1 MHPSESASSLP
12 ASSPTSEHALKVGR
26 YALGLALLALLAWS
40 LLAPIDEGIPASGAV
55 TVDTKRKAVQ
65 HLQGGIVREVH
76 VSEGGLVKEGQVL
89 MVLEQGST
97 RANFESVRQ
106 HYLALRTT
114 ESRLLAERAGAD
126 SVSFHPDILEMQSD
140 PLVRQHMQT
149 QLQLFASRRQT
160 LQISLKVLTENRAGL
175 QEQRKGLVQVMAER
189 QRQLSLLEEEL
200 GNLRELV
207 REGFA
212 PRNRQ
217 LEMERNR
224 ADIRS
229 ALAETSA
236 AMQRLDR
243 QMEEVVQRMQLT
255 EQDYIKEVDTQTA
268 EVRREVQADAEKLK
282 AVTQDL
288 ARTELRA
295 PVSGQVVGLGVQSVG
310 AVVGPG
316 QKIMDI
322 VPEQAPLM
330 IEARVSPQ
338 VIDRLKEGM
347 PTEIRFSGFAQ
358 TPQLNVAGRVVS
370 VSKDMLTDPD
380 TRMPYFLARVEVTD
394 QGRQTLGARQMQPG
408 MMADVLIKTGERS
421 FLAYLTYPL
430 VRRLAQ
436 SMTEE

>member
-160 LQISLKVLTENRAGL
+160 LQISLKVLVENRAGL

-189 QRQLSLLEEEL
+189 QRQLALLEEEL

-255 EQDYIKEVDTQTA
+255 EQDYLKEVDSQTA

-347 PTEIRFSGFAQ
+347 PTEIRFSGFAH

-370 VSKDMLTDPD
+370 VSRDMLTDPD

-394 QGRQTLGARQMQPG
+394 QGRQTLGTRQMQPG

>member
-12 ASSPTSEHALKVGR
+12 ASSPTSERALKVGR
-26 YALGLALLALLAWS
+26 YALGLALLALVAWS

-89 MVLEQGST
+89 MVLEQSSA

-106 HYLALRTT
+106 HYLALRTS

-126 SVSFHPDILEMQSD
+126 SVSFHPDILAMQAD

-149 QLQLFASRRQT
+149 QQQLFASRRQT

-224 ADIRS
+224 EQGFCCGAGGG
-229 ALAETSA
+229 
-236 AMQRLDR
+236 
-243 QMEEVVQRMQLT
+243 RMWL
-255 EQDYIKEVDTQTA
+255 E
-268 EVRREVQADAEKLK
+268 EKL
-282 AVTQDL
+282 
-288 ARTELRA
+288 
-295 PVSGQVVGLGVQSVG
+295 G
-310 AVVGPG
+310 
-316 QKIMDI
+316 
-322 VPEQAPLM
+322 
-330 IEARVSPQ
+330 
-338 VIDRLKEGM
+338 
-347 PTEIRFSGFAQ
+347 
-358 TPQLNVAGRVVS
+358 
-370 VSKDMLTDPD
+370 
-380 TRMPYFLARVEVTD
+380 TRINQNRVEEASRVLGNKGGVVAVGKREHGWSGHGEG
-394 QGRQTLGARQMQPG
+394 GRC
-408 MMADVLIKTGERS
+408 GEC
-421 FLAYLTYPL
+421 
-430 VRRLAQ
+430 
-436 SMTEE
+436 

>member
-12 ASSPTSEHALKVGR
+12 ASSPTSERALKVGR
-26 YALGLALLALLAWS
+26 YALGLALLALVAWS

-65 HLQGGIVREVH
+65 HLQGGIVREVR

-89 MVLEQGST
+89 MVLEQSST

-126 SVSFHPDILEMQSD
+126 SVSFHPDILEMQAD

-149 QLQLFASRRQT
+149 QQQLFASRRQT

-236 AMQRLDR
+236 TLLRLDR
-243 QMEEVVQRMQLT
+243 QTEEVVQRMQLT
-255 EQDYIKEVDTQTA
+255 EQDYLKEVDTQTA

-282 AVTQDL
+282 SVTQDL

-295 PVSGQVVGLGVQSVG
+295 PASGQVVGLGVQSVG

-347 PTEIRFSGFAQ
+347 PTEIRFSGFAH

-370 VSKDMLTDPD
+370 VSRDMLTDPD

-394 QGRQTLGARQMQPG
+394 QGRQTLGTRQMQPG

>member
-12 ASSPTSEHALKVGR
+12 ASSPTSERALKVGR
-26 YALGLALLALLAWS
+26 YALGLALLALVAWS

-89 MVLEQGST
+89 MVLEQSSA

-106 HYLALRTT
+106 HYLALRTS

-126 SVSFHPDILEMQSD
+126 SVSFHPDILAMQAD

-149 QLQLFASRRQT
+149 QQQLFASRRQT

-189 QRQLSLLEEEL
+189 QRQLALLEEEL

-236 AMQRLDR
+236 AIQRLDR
-243 QMEEVVQRMQLT
+243 QVEEVVQRMQLT
-255 EQDYIKEVDTQTA
+255 EQDYLKEVDTQTA

-282 AVTQDL
+282 SVTQDL

-394 QGRQTLGARQMQPG
+394 QGRQTLGNRQMQPG

>member
-12 ASSPTSEHALKVGR
+12 ASSPTSERALKVGR
-26 YALGLALLALLAWS
+26 YALGLALLALVAWS

-65 HLQGGIVREVH
+65 HLQGGIVREVR

-89 MVLEQGST
+89 MVLEQSSA

-106 HYLALRTT
+106 HYLALRTS

-126 SVSFHPDILEMQSD
+126 SVSFHPDILAMQAD

-149 QLQLFASRRQT
+149 QQQLFASRRQT

-236 AMQRLDR
+236 AIQRLDR
-243 QMEEVVQRMQLT
+243 QVEEVVQRMQLT

-282 AVTQDL
+282 SVTQDL

-394 QGRQTLGARQMQPG
+394 QGRQTLGNRQMQPG